1 MWERTLFAFNTAYI
15 FRWGFLNLFPNV
27 TGGHALQA
35 AAGHVIFTETQTAS
49 RERRDLCVCVS
60 NINIMQTLKCFG
72 AFVHCFNV
80 KFASD
85 YVGMM
90 KSVLYY
96 IPAGSRVGGHEITG
110 RSRVICARFLLLIH
124 WIYANTLK
132 ISILLLYMKII
143 DYRDTKMSTITYP
156 TQITWWVLLYSHIK
170 HKKIKHFTTTGTC
183 KLPRWKIL

>member
-27 TGGHALQA
+27 TDRHALQA

-49 RERRDLCVCVS
+49 RKRRDLCVREQYKYHFGL
-60 NINIMQTLKCFG
+60 QTLKCFG

-132 ISILLLYMKII
+132 FSILLLYMKII
-143 DYRDTKMSTITYP
+143 MIIETPKC
-156 TQITWWVLLYSHIK
+156 QQSHIP
-170 HKKIKHFTTTGTC
+170 HRSHGEYYYIHT
-183 KLPRWKIL
+183 